1 MEAPV
6 KEVDIDKEAGALL
19 GLGLSDSSFVAGQV
33 VVEAVET
40 SSPALGLV
48 HDGDAIL
55 AVNGQLVTGA
65 EKASDLI
72 TQTDHAHLRVLSG
85 VRSVARYVGTDEAAA
100 CSHHSACWKPT
111 ALCSIMFVLPLVFGG
126 AHVGLFYREQAVQA
140 RSTVAKLKGDTFD
153 LRNAHARF
161 ESSSK
166 SLVSSMRS
174 MHKREIDQALARI
187 HAMERWNMTITR
199 ENSALMDQIRLLR
212 GDLEVQKHT
221 TSEYQQMRG
230 AREAWFT
237 EHEKS
242 DEFKEQQLKGQIR
255 DVHTRRN
262 RTMALHLASD
272 AAVRSKLTELEANL
286 KALLGG
292 AIAQLDTSAAAA
304 MAPAP
309 PPPLPRSKHRAHG
322 RQRRRK

>member
-126 AHVGLFYREQAVQA
+126 ALGLFYREQAVQA
-140 RSTVAKLKGDTFD
+140 RSTVANL
-153 LRNAHARF
+153 
-161 ESSSK
+161 
-166 SLVSSMRS
+166 
-174 MHKREIDQALARI
+174 REI
-187 HAMERWNMTITR
+187 
-199 ENSALMDQIRLLR
+199 
-212 GDLEVQKHT
+212 
-221 TSEYQQMRG
+221 
-230 AREAWFT
+230 
-237 EHEKS
+237 
-242 DEFKEQQLKGQIR
+242 
-255 DVHTRRN
+255 
-262 RTMALHLASD
+262 
-272 AAVRSKLTELEANL
+272 
-286 KALLGG
+286 
-292 AIAQLDTSAAAA
+292 
-304 MAPAP
+304 P
-309 PPPLPRSKHRAHG
+309 
-322 RQRRRK
+322 